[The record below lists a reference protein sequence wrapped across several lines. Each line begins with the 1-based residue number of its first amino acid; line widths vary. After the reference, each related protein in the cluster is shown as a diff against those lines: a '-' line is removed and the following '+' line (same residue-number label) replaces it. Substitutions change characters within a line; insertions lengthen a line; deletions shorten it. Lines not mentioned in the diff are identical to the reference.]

1 MTEQRLSAALFEPLV
16 GKAFRVELKDGAVE
30 LILRSVTPL
39 PPPRH
44 RASGGEEIVID
55 ETRARKDPFTL
66 LFGGASHLLPQG
78 TYPMTSESLRDRI
91 EIFIVPIGRDSEGF
105 IYQAVFG

>member
-1 MTEQRLSAALFEPLV
+1 MTEQRLSAELFEPLI
-16 GKAFRVELKDGAVE
+16 GKAFRVELKDGVVE
-30 LILRSVTPL
+30 LILRSVTSL

-44 RASGGEEIVID
+44 RASGGEELVID

-78 TYPMTSESLRDRI
+78 TYPMTSESLRERI
-91 EIFIVPIGRDSEGF
+91 EIFIVPIGQDREGF